1 MKKKNILF
9 SILIMGLIFMLT
21 GCGNKS
27 KEDTSLKDIKD
38 KGEFVVGLDD
48 SFPPMGFKNDKGEIV
63 GFDIDLA
70 KEVAKKMG
78 VKVVFKPVQ
87 WDGVV
92 LSLNNKDIDVIWN
105 GLTITE
111 KKKRTN
117 KFFKTLCRK

>member
-38 KGEFVVGLDD
+38 KGGEFVVGLDD

-70 KEVAKKMG
+70 KEVAKKWEL
-78 VKVVFKPVQ
+78 K
-87 WDGVV
+87 
-92 LSLNNKDIDVIWN
+92 
-105 GLTITE
+105 
-111 KKKRTN
+111 
-117 KFFKTLCRK
+117 